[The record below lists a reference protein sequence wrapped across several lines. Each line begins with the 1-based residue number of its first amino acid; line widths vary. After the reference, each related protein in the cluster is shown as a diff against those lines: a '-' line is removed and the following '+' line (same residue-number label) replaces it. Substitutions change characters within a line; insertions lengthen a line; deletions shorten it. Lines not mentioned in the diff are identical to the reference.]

1 MNKQFYLFML
11 GIFYMNVGFSQ
22 TNQGARLTAM
32 GNNGAAVKDLW
43 GVATNPASI
52 TNIQFPSIQLNH
64 QEHIFAKSVDNQAL
78 AFVVPVN
85 RQSFGLNLQRYGIP
99 EYHYIQA
106 GIIFTRQFGSKLAI
120 GLRANY
126 HQLKIN
132 NYGATTG
139 ISLDIGTIYE
149 LSNEL
154 CFGFYINNPSHE
166 NYNTKAI
173 YITIPTTAYIGIA
186 YRTSDKLLIATT
198 MSREDVSTG
207 IDYQVI
213 KAFSLRAGISLNPFT
228 HYFGIGLNTSKIVTD
243 FTFTKHPNFGYS
255 PQLTIGYVF

>member
-11 GIFYMNVGFSQ
+11 SIFGVNVGFPQ
-22 TNQGARLTAM
+22 TNQGGRLTAM
-32 GNNGAAVKDLW
+32 GNNGAAVKDIW
-43 GVATNPASI
+43 GVAANPASI
-52 TNIQFPSIQLNH
+52 TDIQLPSIQLNH
-64 QEHIFAKSVDNQAL
+64 QEHIFTKAVSDQAL
-78 AFVVPVN
+78 AFVVPAN
-85 RQSFGLNLQRYGIP
+85 RQTFGLNLQRYGIP
-99 EYHYIQA
+99 EYHNIKV
-106 GIIFTRQFGSKLAI
+106 GIVFTRQFGSKLAI

-132 NYGATTG
+132 NYGASTG
-139 ISLDIGTIYE
+139 ISLDIGAIYQ

-154 CFGFYINNPSHE
+154 CFGFYISNPSSE

-173 YITIPTTAYIGIA
+173 DITIPTITYIGVA

-198 MSREDVSTG
+198 ISKENVSTG
-207 IDYQVI
+207 VDYQLIKVI
-213 KAFSLRAGISLNPFT
+213 GLRAGVSLNPFT
-228 HYFGIGLNTSKIVTD
+228 HYFGIGFNISKIVTD